1 MSSSP
6 TPSSTSTLHP
16 LHLPPSSPFAPASST
31 FASTSAYD
39 PTSSSSSSR
48 APSPVSRGVRSRK
61 PSPLPPTPSDL
72 NLFSNNDSA
81 DVTRPNLRKA
91 TKDALGLAGRG
102 SETENESGRY
112 SAEEKGKQ
120 RESKRAASEAL
131 YSEKNTEREVVV
143 HKVLKT
149 DTMAS
154 VSLQYGITQQAL
166 RKANRLWATD
176 PIHLR
181 PNLLIPLDQCNLPSS
196 SFGLERIAR
205 EENGDI
211 TVWKREAPTSPSR
224 RTDREG
230 LSVAAGRSEKE
241 HHIISPT
248 ARRLISTSSFETSPI
263 PAGSDFLAIWDE
275 TPSSSSR
282 PSLDSVRSSTG
293 STTSSSHAPRPSFSP
308 QISSYLSLTNNPYSS
323 SPSLGPSPPLPTSQD
338 LVDATNHTPMSPPLI
353 PAKTPDYSS
362 SASQASTSLSPA
374 PSSSS
379 NTTPPSDT
387 GANGTLTKRTLK
399 IERLPASQLSF
410 FPPHANEDSPS
421 TTPKPTPSESTTKS
435 PSEDLFFGPL
445 TNSLASSF
453 SSLGLNKYLPTSF
466 SSSNLY
472 SKSGSIA
479 LPLSRTNSSSSDMG
493 MNRSSS
499 MRGWNLDFFGGEEEH
514 APSSFAKSAISRS
527 RSTLGLNGASDS
539 RRRKGENQVSS
550 LNGIP
555 RRTSEIG
562 LEDVTMNDEVR
573 PSGPNGRKKDRDS
586 NGRVNGGGNR
596 ARGDVRE
603 TFGLL

>member
-1 MSSSP
+1 VE
-6 TPSSTSTLHP
+6 
-16 LHLPPSSPFAPASST
+16 
-31 FASTSAYD
+31 D
-39 PTSSSSSSR
+39 P
-48 APSPVSRGVRSRK
+48 
-61 PSPLPPTPSDL
+61 
-72 NLFSNNDSA
+72 
-81 DVTRPNLRKA
+81 
-91 TKDALGLAGRG
+91 
-102 SETENESGRY
+102 
-112 SAEEKGKQ
+112 Q
-120 RESKRAASEAL
+120 
-131 YSEKNTEREVVV
+131 
-143 HKVLKT
+143 
-149 DTMAS
+149 
-154 VSLQYGITQQAL
+154 QQAL

-224 RTDREG
+224 RTDHEG

-241 HHIISPT
+241 HHILSPT
-248 ARRLISTSSFETSPI
+248 ARRLISTSSFETSPN

-293 STTSSSHAPRPSFSP
+293 SITSSSHAPRPSYSP
-308 QISSYLSLTNNPYSS
+308 QISSYLSSTNNPYSS
-323 SPSLGPSPPLPTSQD
+323 SPSLGTSPPLPTSQD
-338 LVDATNHTPMSPPLI
+338 LFDATNLTPMSPSLI
-353 PAKTPDYSS
+353 PASTPDYSS
-362 SASQASTSLSPA
+362 SASRASTSLSPA

-387 GANGTLTKRTLK
+387 GANGTLSKRTLK

-410 FPPHANEDSPS
+410 FPPHANANEDSPS
-421 TTPKPTPSESTTKS
+421 TTPKPTPSESTTKP

-479 LPLSRTNSSSSDMG
+479 LPLSRTNSSNSNMG

-562 LEDVTMNDEVR
+562 LEDVTTGTGAR
-573 PSGPNGRKKDRDS
+573 SSGTSGGKKDRDS
-586 NGRVNGGGNR
+586 NERVNGGGNR